1 MDWNELDVADHE
13 PVAPTERLDRTRG
26 VVAKVFVI
34 DGVELELGDQVADIW
49 RLDHG
54 NTIRLE
60 HLLDPADK
68 LIGIGN
74 VGKHGVGVYDIGK
87 LRLCCESAGQLL
99 IEDLDPRCTAFRA
112 SKLRYVGGA
121 FDTENRYALRL
132 VELQQI
138 SVIASH
144 LD

>member
-1 MDWNELDVADHE
+1 MDWNELDGADHE
-13 PVAPTERLDRTRG
+13 PVSPTERLDRTRG

-54 NTIRLE
+54 NTIRLK

-68 LIGIGN
+68 RIGIGN
-74 VGKHGVGVYDIGK
+74 VGKHVVDVHDIGK
-87 LRLCCESAGQLL
+87 LPPCCESSSE
-99 IEDLDPRCTAFRA
+99 IPVEELDQRWNSFC
-112 SKLRYVGGA
+112 
-121 FDTENRYALRL
+121 
-132 VELQQI
+132 
-138 SVIASH
+138 